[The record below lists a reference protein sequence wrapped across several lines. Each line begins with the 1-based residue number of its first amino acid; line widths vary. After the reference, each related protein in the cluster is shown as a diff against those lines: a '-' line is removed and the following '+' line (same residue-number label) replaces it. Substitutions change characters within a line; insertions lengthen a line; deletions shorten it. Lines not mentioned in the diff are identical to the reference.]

1 MDLTTGALVAAVAAT
16 LVGASIQA
24 SIGFGMNLVVVP
36 VLALASPAS
45 LPAAAV
51 LLGLP
56 MSVAMVRHE
65 RHAVDRAGLV
75 WILVGRLPG
84 TLLGTWV
91 VAAFT
96 PDALKALIGV
106 FVILAVGLS
115 ITAPPLR
122 LSARNQVA
130 AGAVSGTTGTAAGIG
145 GPPLALLYQHA
156 TGPTMR
162 ATLAASFLFGT
173 VLSIASLAVAGEIRA
188 VDVGLAAVLIP
199 VVVAGSWIGRQAH
212 AVLDGAWLRPVVL
225 GFAVVSGAVVIADAI
240 W

>member
-1 MDLTTGALVAAVAAT
+1 MDLGAFAAAVAAT
-16 LVGASIQA
+16 LIGASIQA

-36 VLALASPAS
+36 VLALAVPAS

-56 MSVAMVRHE
+56 MSAAMVRHE
-65 RHAVDRAGLV
+65 HHAVDRSGFG

-84 TLLGTWV
+84 TFLGTWV
-91 VAAFT
+91 VATFT

-115 ITAPPLR
+115 VAAPPLR
-122 LSARNQVA
+122 LSPRNQIA

-162 ATLAASFLFGT
+162 ATLAASFLVGT
-173 VLSIASLAVAGEIRA
+173 LLSITTLALAGEIRA
-188 VDVGLAAVLIP
+188 ADVGLAAALIP

-212 AVLDGAWLRPVVL
+212 AVLDGAWLRPAVL
-225 GFAVVSGAVVIADAI
+225 VFALVSGGVVIVDAI